1 MSRVIRTTRTLAAMA
16 LALAGGCDG
25 TLRDAEGWGACQLP
39 ASGCGGGELC
49 LGGRCTS
56 SEPDAS
62 AGWAQRADG
71 FDAASVLPGSALSI
85 DADHGHALTAAFS
98 GTAATPLALGR
109 YRARFP
115 ERADGRLQGTLRLD
129 ADEPFTGAV
138 TLLTVRTR
146 TGAILVSLSL
156 AEDELHLE
164 AAPGVLQPSAVIN
177 GLDTP
182 TFPEV
187 NALLERGREST
198 LAVEWRQGAY
208 VRIDVNGAMLFE
220 RTMDALDAP
229 DAAYVSEISLGVSD
243 YHGAMNGLEVGFL
256 GWELTYPPR

>member
-1 MSRVIRTTRTLAAMA
+1 MSRAVRTLAAMA

-25 TLRDAEGWGACQLP
+25 TLRDGEGWGACQLP
-39 ASGCGGGELC
+39 ASGCEGGELC

-56 SEPDAS
+56 SEPS
-62 AGWAQRADG
+62 ATEGWAQRADG
-71 FDAASVLPGSALSI
+71 FDAASVLPGSSLSI
-85 DADHGHALTAAFS
+85 DGAHGHALTAAFS
-98 GTAATPLALGR
+98 GAAATPLALGR
-109 YRARFP
+109 FRGRFP
-115 ERADGRLQGTLRLD
+115 ERANGRLQGTLRLE
-129 ADEPFTGAV
+129 ADEPFAGAV

-146 TGAILVSLSL
+146 AGAVLVSISL

-164 AAPGVLQPSAVIN
+164 AAPGVLQPAAVIN

-182 TFPEV
+182 TFPGV

-208 VRIDVNGAMLFE
+208 VRIDVDGDTLFE

-243 YHGAMNGLEVGFL
+243 YHGAMNGLAVRFL
-256 GWELTYPPR
+256 GWELTYPTR